1 MNDDYK
7 LIIPGTPIAKGRPR
21 VGKFG
26 TYTPPK
32 TVNYENLVQL
42 CYMDQVEGQLLT
54 GPVAL
59 SIEFYFPIPKSISK
73 KDKAKMQTGDIMH
86 TKKPDIDNCIKSIT
100 DALNGFAYRD
110 DSQVVLVQAYK
121 LYADDPRVEVT
132 IKGVD

>member
-1 MNDDYK
+1 MNDGYK

-26 TYTPPK
+26 TYTPNK